1 MKPAAYYIKERPHRK
16 RNPRPGLIL
25 VILLGVAALA
35 AMAAMV
41 YSGQMQA
48 LLPGGLGQVGQPDR
62 PGAGLDANA
71 EEGQKMKGQ
80 ENAEDQREQGA
91 PDARG
96 ADENI
101 PSEPAVLYA
110 FPQPVAFVEGGKT
123 YHDELVDLRLVIPGI
138 QTDMLYATADN
149 FTGQILYP
157 LDLCLLQKGT
167 AEKLKKAQEIVTADG
182 YQLLVTDAYRPFSV
196 QLKMFELV
204 GNSAY
209 LANPHRSPSNHNRG
223 AAVDV
228 TLLDS
233 EGNPLEMPSA
243 IDTFDATA
251 HRAYNP
257 GPGQP
262 PRSQAAKENMD
273 YLTKVMVE
281 CGFTTIKSEWW
292 HYDDKDA
299 KTYPATDRDFLS
311 IPMKT
316 IDQD

>member
-1 MKPAAYYIKERPHRK
+1 MKPAAYYIKERPRRK
-16 RNPRPGLIL
+16 RKIRPGLIL
-25 VILLGVAALA
+25 IVLLGMVVLA
-35 AMAAMV
+35 TLV
-41 YSGQMQA
+41 YSGQVKVLLFGSLEQA
-48 LLPGGLGQVGQPDR
+48 KGQTEE
-62 PGAGLDANA
+62 GLDANSD
-71 EEGQKMKGQ
+71 EDQKMAEQ
-80 ENAEDQREQGA
+80 ENAEDQEEQGA
-91 PDARG
+91 KEDVP
-96 ADENI
+96 
-101 PSEPAVLYA
+101 PEPPLLYA
-110 FPQPVAFVEGGKT
+110 FPQPVAFIEGGKT
-123 YHDELVDLRLVIPGI
+123 YQDELVDVRLVIPGI
-138 QTDMLYATADN
+138 QVNMLYATEDN
-149 FTGQILYP
+149 FTGQVLYP

-167 AEKLKKAQEIVTADG
+167 AEKLKKAQAILAAGG
-182 YQLLVTDAYRPFSV
+182 YQLLITDAYRPFSV
-196 QLKMFELV
+196 QLKMFELI

-262 PRSQAAKENMD
+262 PRSQAAKDNMD

-299 KTYPATDRDFLS
+299 KSYPATDRDFLT
-311 IPMKT
+311 IPLKT
-316 IDQD
+316 LDAE

>member
-1 MKPAAYYIKERPHRK
+1 MI
-16 RNPRPGLIL
+16 
-25 VILLGVAALA
+25 
-35 AMAAMV
+35 
-41 YSGQMQA
+41 
-48 LLPGGLGQVGQPDR
+48 
-62 PGAGLDANA
+62 
-71 EEGQKMKGQ
+71 
-80 ENAEDQREQGA
+80 
-91 PDARG
+91 
-96 ADENI
+96 
-101 PSEPAVLYA
+101 
-110 FPQPVAFVEGGKT
+110 
-123 YHDELVDLRLVIPGI
+123 
-138 QTDMLYATADN
+138 
-149 FTGQILYP
+149 
-157 LDLCLLQKGT
+157 
-167 AEKLKKAQEIVTADG
+167 
-182 YQLLVTDAYRPFSV
+182 TDAYRPFSV

-262 PRSQAAKENMD
+262 PRSQAAKDNMD

-311 IPMKT
+311 IPLKS
-316 IDQD
+316 IDSE